1 MGSPSSE
8 IRKYLSKVGGELQP
22 SKIVL
27 IPSRKQTI
35 LARSETNTR
44 TIFSGVITPFV
55 CWNISQPQL
64 HGFPRFLHLQGML
77 AWFSPKKTMFS
88 CDLTRE
94 KFPERDLVV
103 EIPRW
108 KAPRIDPGQSTTGTG
123 GTFLKSESLKPI
135 IHLMIIKDCNSW
147 EIPHYRWSIDCN
159 WWEIPHY

>member
-1 MGSPSSE
+1 M
-8 IRKYLSKVGGELQP
+8 
-22 SKIVL
+22 
-27 IPSRKQTI
+27 
-35 LARSETNTR
+35 
-44 TIFSGVITPFV
+44 IF
-55 CWNISQPQL
+55 
-64 HGFPRFLHLQGML
+64 
-77 AWFSPKKTMFS
+77 PKKKPCF
-88 CDLTRE
+88 LAIWPE
-94 KFPERDLVV
+94 KNSPRDLVV